1 MNLNGDI
8 ILLKKSWLKTSVTID
23 FSFLARRYE
32 QGNLDLNKEVIQRE
46 I

>member
-1 MNLNGDI
+1 MNLNGDM

-23 FSFLARRYE
+23 FSFFARRYE
-32 QGNLDLNKEVIQRE
+32 QGILDLNKEFIQRE

>member
-1 MNLNGDI
+1 MNLNGDM

-32 QGNLDLNKEVIQRE
+32 QGNFDLNKKFTQRE